1 MQRIQTRRTMIRLV
15 RGDHSKLVYVQ
26 SMERLFQ
33 ENGKF
38 NFVELKKVPLSFKTA
53 LAVAL
58 VGFLAGETL

>member
-1 MQRIQTRRTMIRLV
+1 
-15 RGDHSKLVYVQ
+15 
-26 SMERLFQ
+26 MERLFQ